1 MESSADKTKRKLI
14 KLIEDHAWK
23 YQTSIFVDV
32 LPLELEEAKV
42 VAVEWL
48 KAFDDVKFR
57 DYLRKK
63 HRDTAM
69 IYMLRK
75 TQHRKHESGK
85 SFQQVYVTIFS
96 NTMIDCTREKVN
108 EYVANYDLNI
118 ISRKLTSA
126 KIESTCR
133 ALRNQG
139 LHNLSNLGDKKRYSV
154 LNKRKCISIQP
165 TVEIKGSA

>member
-48 KAFDDVKFR
+48 KDFEDVKFR
-57 DYLRKK
+57 EFLRKK
-63 HRDTAM
+63 NKHTAM
-69 IYMLRK
+69 LYMLRK
-75 TQHRKHESGK
+75 TQHRSHDSGK
-85 SFQQVYVTIFS
+85 SFQQVYITIFS
-96 NTMIDCTREKVN
+96 NTMIDCTRERVN
-108 EYVANYDLNI
+108 EYMLNYDLNI
-118 ISRKLTSA
+118 SSRKLTST

-133 ALRNQG
+133 ALRNQR
-139 LHNLSNLGDKKRYSV
+139 LHNLSNLGDKKRYSI
-154 LNKRKCISIQP
+154 LNKSKV
-165 TVEIKGSA
+165 TKVFN